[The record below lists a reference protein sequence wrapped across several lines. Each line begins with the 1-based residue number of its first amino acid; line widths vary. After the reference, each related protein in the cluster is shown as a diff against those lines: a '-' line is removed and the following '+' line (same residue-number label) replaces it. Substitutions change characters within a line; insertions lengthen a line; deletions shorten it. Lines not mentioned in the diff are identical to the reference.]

1 MKNDMTQRG
10 IYAAPCDIKPN
21 RDRIDTTDCAVKEQK
36 LWIIEFRVKN
46 IGNGCAVVK
55 AFNPKEAETLLKS
68 GGAFNGMP
76 YLYDIIRVEEIV
88 PSPDSMLIAEQIA
101 TFDGC

>member
-1 MKNDMTQRG
+1 MTQRG
-10 IYAAPCDIKPN
+10 IYAGPCEVKPN
-21 RDRIDTTDCAVKEQK
+21 RDRVDNTDCAVKEQK

-55 AFNPKEAETLLKS
+55 ASNPKEAETLLKS
-68 GGAFNGMP
+68 EGTFNGMG
-76 YLYDIIRVEEIV
+76 YLYSITRIEEIV

-101 TFDGC
+101 MLDEN

>member
-1 MKNDMTQRG
+1 MTQRG
-10 IYAAPCDIKPN
+10 IYAGPCEVKPN
-21 RDRIDTTDCAVKEQK
+21 RDRVDNTDCAVKEQK

-68 GGAFNGMP
+68 EGTFNGMS
-76 YLYDIIRVEEIV
+76 YLYSITRIEEIV

-101 TFDGC
+101 MLDEN

>member
-1 MKNDMTQRG
+1 MTQKG
-10 IYAAPCDIKPN
+10 IYAAPCDIVPN
-21 RDRIDTTDCAVKEQK
+21 RDRVDNTDCAVKEQK
-36 LWIIEFRVKN
+36 LWIIEFEVKTL
-46 IGNGCAVVK
+46 GKGCAVVK

-68 GGAFNGMP
+68 EGVYNGMS

-101 TFDGC
+101 TFKEI

>member
-1 MKNDMTQRG
+1 MTQRG

-21 RDRIDTTDCAVKEQK
+21 RDRIDNTECATKEQK
-36 LWIIEFRVKN
+36 LWIVEFRVKN

-55 AFNPKEAETLLKS
+55 AFNPKEAVTLLKS
-68 GGAFNGMP
+68 EGVYNGMP
-76 YLYDIIRVEEIV
+76 CLYDIIRVEEIV

>member
-1 MKNDMTQRG
+1 MKGYRG
-10 IYAAPCDIKPN
+10 IYASPCDVRPN
-21 RDRIDTTDCAVKEQK
+21 RDVIDKKKLACKEQK

-46 IGNGCAVVK
+46 VGNGCAVVK

-68 GGAFNGMP
+68 EGTFNGTP

-101 TFDGC
+101 TFNGC

>member
-1 MKNDMTQRG
+1 MKGYRG
-10 IYAAPCDIKPN
+10 IYASPCDVRPN
-21 RDRIDTTDCAVKEQK
+21 RDMIDTKELATKEQK
-36 LWIIEFRVKN
+36 LWMIEFRVKN

-68 GGAFNGMP
+68 EGVYNGTP

-88 PSPDSMLIAEQIA
+88 PSPDSMLLAEQLV
-101 TFDGC
+101 TYTSVN

>member
-1 MKNDMTQRG
+1 MTQRG
-10 IYAAPCDIKPN
+10 IYAAPCEIKPN
-21 RDRIDTTDCAVKEQK
+21 RDRIDETDCAVKEQK
-36 LWIIEFRVKN
+36 FWIIEFRVKN

-55 AFNPKEAETLLKS
+55 AFNPKEAATLLKS
-68 GGAFNGMP
+68 EGVFNGMP

-101 TFDGC
+101 TFE